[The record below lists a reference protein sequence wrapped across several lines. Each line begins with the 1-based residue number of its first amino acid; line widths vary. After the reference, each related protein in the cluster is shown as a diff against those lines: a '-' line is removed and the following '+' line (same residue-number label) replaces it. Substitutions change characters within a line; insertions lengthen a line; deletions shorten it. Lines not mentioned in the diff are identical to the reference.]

1 MDDTILKAEI
11 DSETT
16 LYVSPIATATYQ
28 EHISEDNLG
37 GDAGYFLMRA
47 RKVGPKETFEIL
59 AKAPSFDAAGE
70 LFDMIVS
77 AGRRR
82 ATA

>member
-47 RKVGPKETFEIL
+47 RKVGLKESFEIL

-82 ATA
+82 AAA